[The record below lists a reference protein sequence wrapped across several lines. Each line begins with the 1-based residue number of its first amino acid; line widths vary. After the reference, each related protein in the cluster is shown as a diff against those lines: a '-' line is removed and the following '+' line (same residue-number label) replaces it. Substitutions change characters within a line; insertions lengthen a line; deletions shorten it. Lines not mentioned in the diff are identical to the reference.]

1 MLNTP
6 TFYQSNKTKAQ
17 PLGSQL
23 KQGNLIGKGV
33 IVSFYRKRQADI
45 ATYYSNDGY
54 LVYQNNI
61 QELMEELQLEH
72 TSGQWRLF
80 TYLTKVNWIAVLLH
94 NENKLVPFSPLAS
107 AVHVEEMCEKRQA
120 FL

>member
-23 KQGNLIGKGV
+23 KQWNLTGKGV

-72 TSGQWRLF
+72 TS
-80 TYLTKVNWIAVLLH
+80 
-94 NENKLVPFSPLAS
+94 
-107 AVHVEEMCEKRQA
+107 
-120 FL
+120 